1 MSTRK
6 SVDVAAKKENYCP
19 ENCHSLVM
27 EYQIPCSY
35 EATAYK
41 MISQRDIVF
50 SSDFLFIS
58 RKVSESVAV

>member
-1 MSTRK
+1 VSTRK
-6 SVDVAAKKENYCP
+6 SVDVAAKKKNYCP

-41 MISQRDIVF
+41 MISQRDFPQVT
-50 SSDFLFIS
+50 SFL
-58 RKVSESVAV
+58 